1 MWLLL
6 LVAPAAQAADAVV
19 GPAPVAAPGPAAAPS
34 PVAPAPSAVAPAPIE
49 EKLTVSGPEMLRQG
63 QEYRQQIQGIGF
75 QIQSQS
81 EQAKRDKDV
90 IRLNCLL
97 DKATQVRVN
106 ASILDQS
113 LQALQEAVSR
123 RDESSE
129 LHEYTRVTIINQK
142 AQVLRTEADAC
153 VGAET
158 NYIGAT
164 KVLVE
169 VPQGISDDPD
179 QPPPATPP
187 ITVIDRPPVASPYT
201 GP

>member
-1 MWLLL
+1 MNMPRAFKVTWLFL
-6 LVAPAAQAADAVV
+6 LVAPTALAADEAVGP
-19 GPAPVAAPGPAAAPS
+19 GPAPAGPMPGAVGAAAP
-34 PVAPAPSAVAPAPIE
+34 ADQR
-49 EKLTVSGPEMLRQG
+49 LTMSGAEMLRQG
-63 QEYRQQIQGIGF
+63 QEYRQQIQAIVF

-81 EQAKRDKDV
+81 EQAKHDKDV

-106 ASILDQS
+106 AGMLDQA
-113 LQALQEAVSR
+113 LQALQEAISR
-123 RDESSE
+123 RDEGAQ

-158 NYIGAT
+158 NYVGST

-169 VPQGISDDPD
+169 VPQGISDNPD
-179 QPPPATPP
+179 EPPPAEPP
-187 ITVIDRPPVASPYT
+187 VTVVERPPVASPYQ
-201 GP
+201 